1 MLDFQKIGPHP
12 RFYYV
17 CWVCLVKMCC
27 WWHPRNSCSE
37 IVDKNCNQ
45 CVETVLMHGLE
56 IFVTQTSCYCTLC
69 TSSRH
74 AFNLLA
80 QGVFVLRF
88 PMVRSGR
95 VRVVEKQ
102 KKRGVPSYREIAK
115 RPRRAGQGKR
125 RQYRANKKK
134 SNMTMARYRGGYK
147 LMCKKAGRYVR
158 RLSGF
163 PAKDF

>member
-1 MLDFQKIGPHP
+1 
-12 RFYYV
+12 
-17 CWVCLVKMCC
+17 
-27 WWHPRNSCSE
+27 
-37 IVDKNCNQ
+37 
-45 CVETVLMHGLE
+45 MHGLE

-163 PAKDF
+163 PAKVF